1 LFRRGSY
8 YECAVVVFWMYFWMH
23 YSKSYKCATL
33 SIVSLAS
40 IPLKWSTVN
49 FVLVHKT
56 YRKRSI
62 YICGLRP
69 KVTEDIVWEF
79 RELAIKSNRFATVYG
94 TT

>member
-1 LFRRGSY
+1 MFRRSSY
-8 YECAVVVFWMYFWMH
+8 YECVVVVVVFLDGC
-23 YSKSYKCATL
+23 SKSATLQFEL

-40 IPLKWSTVN
+40 IPLKGSTVN

-62 YICGLRP
+62 YICGFRP
-69 KVTEDIVWEF
+69 KVTEHIVWEF
-79 RELAIKSNRFATVYG
+79 RELAIKSNRFATLYG